1 MILELR
7 GVNRIYESD
16 GIRKQALKDVAIKIS
31 SGDQIMITGASG
43 SGKSTLLN
51 IIGLLDK
58 GYEGHYLI
66 DDIERKTLTENEQ
79 AKLRNSLFGYVF
91 QDFVLVENETV
102 FENVRIP
109 LIYSEIEKRKHKSMI
124 EIALKGVGLAEMSRK
139 RVKFLSG
146 GERQRVAI
154 ARALVNQP
162 KIVIA
167 DEPTGSLDYI
177 TREQV
182 LDIIYNYLD
191 EDKILLFVTH
201 DLENNRRGN
210 QKIIDI
216 RNGELDEGYTL
227 KAK

>member
-1 MILELR
+1 MNLELR
-7 GVNRIYESD
+7 NVNRIYETD
-16 GIRKQALKDVAIKIS
+16 GLRKQALKDITIKIS
-31 SGDQIMITGASG
+31 SGDQIMILGASG

-58 GYEGHYLI
+58 GYEGQYLI
-66 DDIERKTLTENEQ
+66 DGIERKTLTEKEQ
-79 AKLRNSLFGYVF
+79 ATLRSRLFGYVF
-91 QDFVLVENETV
+91 QDFVLVENETI

-109 LIYSEIEKRKHKSMI
+109 LIYSTIEKSKHKAMI
-124 EIALKGVGLAEMSRK
+124 ETALEGVGLAGMSRK
-139 RVKFLSG
+139 RVKYLSG

-167 DEPTGSLDYI
+167 DEPTGSLDQI

-201 DLENNRRGN
+201 DLENNRRGE

-216 RNGELDEGYTL
+216 RNGELIFD
-227 KAK
+227 

>member
-7 GVNRIYESD
+7 NVNRIYETD
-16 GIRKQALKDVAIKIS
+16 GLRKQALKDITINIS
-31 SGDQIMITGASG
+31 SGDQIMILGASG

-58 GYEGHYLI
+58 GYEGQYLI
-66 DDIERKTLTENEQ
+66 DGIERKTLTEKEQ
-79 AKLRNSLFGYVF
+79 ATLRSRLFGYVF
-91 QDFVLVENETV
+91 QDFVLVENETI

-109 LIYSEIEKRKHKSMI
+109 LIYSTIEKSKHKAMI
-124 EIALKGVGLAEMSRK
+124 ETALEGVGLAGMSRK
-139 RVKFLSG
+139 RVKYLSG

-167 DEPTGSLDYI
+167 DEPTGSLDKI

-201 DLENNRRGN
+201 DLENNRRGE

-216 RNGELDEGYTL
+216 RNGELIFD
-227 KAK
+227 

>member
-7 GVNRIYESD
+7 NVNRIYETD
-16 GIRKQALKDVAIKIS
+16 GLRKQALKDITIKIS
-31 SGDQIMITGASG
+31 SGDQIMILGASG

-58 GYEGHYLI
+58 GYEGQYLI
-66 DDIERKTLTENEQ
+66 DGIERKTLTEKEQ
-79 AKLRNSLFGYVF
+79 ATLRSRLFGYVF
-91 QDFVLVENETV
+91 QDFVLVENETI

-109 LIYSEIEKRKHKSMI
+109 LIYSTIEKSKHKAMI
-124 EIALKGVGLAEMSRK
+124 ETALEGVGLAGMSRK
-139 RVKFLSG
+139 RVKYLSG

-167 DEPTGSLDYI
+167 DEPTGSLDKI

-201 DLENNRRGN
+201 DLENNRRGE

-216 RNGELDEGYTL
+216 RNGELIFD
-227 KAK
+227 

>member
-7 GVNRIYESD
+7 NVNRIYETD
-16 GIRKQALKDVAIKIS
+16 GLRKQALKDITIKIS
-31 SGDQIMITGASG
+31 SGDQIMILGASG

-58 GYEGHYLI
+58 GYEGQYLI
-66 DDIERKTLTENEQ
+66 DGIERKTLTEKEQ
-79 AKLRNSLFGYVF
+79 ATLRSRLFGYVF
-91 QDFVLVENETV
+91 QDFVLVENETI

-109 LIYSEIEKRKHKSMI
+109 LIYSTIEKSKHKAMI
-124 EIALKGVGLAEMSRK
+124 ETALEGVGLAGMSRK
-139 RVKFLSG
+139 RVKYLSG

-167 DEPTGSLDYI
+167 DEPTGSLDQI
-177 TREQV
+177 TRERV

-201 DLENNRRGN
+201 DLENNRRGE

-216 RNGELDEGYTL
+216 RNGELIFD
-227 KAK
+227 

>member
-1 MILELR
+1 MNLELR
-7 GVNRIYESD
+7 NVNRIYETD
-16 GIRKQALKDVAIKIS
+16 GLRKQALKDITIKIS
-31 SGDQIMITGASG
+31 SGDQIMILGASG

-58 GYEGHYLI
+58 GYEGQYLI
-66 DDIERKTLTENEQ
+66 DGIERKTLTEKEQ
-79 AKLRNSLFGYVF
+79 ATLRSRLFGYVF
-91 QDFVLVENETV
+91 QDFVLVENETI

-109 LIYSEIEKRKHKSMI
+109 LIYSTIEKSKHKAMI
-124 EIALKGVGLAEMSRK
+124 ETALEGVGLAGMSRK
-139 RVKFLSG
+139 RVKYLSG

-167 DEPTGSLDYI
+167 DEPTGSLDKI

-201 DLENNRRGN
+201 DLENNRRGE

-216 RNGELDEGYTL
+216 RNGELIFD
-227 KAK
+227 

>member
-1 MILELR
+1 MNLELR
-7 GVNRIYESD
+7 NVNRVYETD
-16 GIRKQALKDVAIKIS
+16 GLRKQALKDITIKIS
-31 SGDQIMITGASG
+31 SGDQIMILGASG

-58 GYEGHYLI
+58 GYEGQYLI
-66 DDIERKTLTENEQ
+66 DGIERKTLTEKEQ
-79 AKLRNSLFGYVF
+79 ATLRSRLFGYVF
-91 QDFVLVENETV
+91 QDFVLVENETI

-109 LIYSEIEKRKHKSMI
+109 LIYSTIEKSKHKAMI
-124 EIALKGVGLAEMSRK
+124 ETALEGVGLAGMSRK
-139 RVKFLSG
+139 RVKYLSG

-167 DEPTGSLDYI
+167 DEPTGSLDQI

-201 DLENNRRGN
+201 DLENNRRGE

-216 RNGELDEGYTL
+216 RNGELIFE
-227 KAK
+227 

>member
-7 GVNRIYESD
+7 NVNRIYETD
-16 GIRKQALKDVAIKIS
+16 GLRKQALKDITIKIS
-31 SGDQIMITGASG
+31 SGDQIMILGASG

-58 GYEGHYLI
+58 GYEGQYLI
-66 DDIERKTLTENEQ
+66 DGVERKTLTEKEQ
-79 AKLRNSLFGYVF
+79 ATLRSRLFGYVF
-91 QDFVLVENETV
+91 QDFVLVENETI

-109 LIYSEIEKRKHKSMI
+109 LIYSTIEKSKHKAMI
-124 EIALKGVGLAEMSRK
+124 ETALEGVGLAGMSRK
-139 RVKFLSG
+139 RVKYLSG

-167 DEPTGSLDYI
+167 DEPTGSLDQI

-201 DLENNRRGN
+201 DLENNRRGE

-216 RNGELDEGYTL
+216 RNGELFFD
-227 KAK
+227 

>member
-7 GVNRIYESD
+7 NVNRIYETD
-16 GIRKQALKDVAIKIS
+16 GLRKQALKDITIKIS
-31 SGDQIMITGASG
+31 SGDQIMILGASG

-58 GYEGHYLI
+58 GYEGQYLI
-66 DDIERKTLTENEQ
+66 DGIERKTLTEKEQ
-79 AKLRNSLFGYVF
+79 ATLRSRLFGYVF
-91 QDFVLVENETV
+91 QDFVLVENETI

-109 LIYSEIEKRKHKSMI
+109 LIYSTIEKSKHKAMI
-124 EIALKGVGLAEMSRK
+124 ETALEGVGLAGMSRK
-139 RVKFLSG
+139 RVKYLSG

-167 DEPTGSLDYI
+167 DEPTGSLDQI

-201 DLENNRRGN
+201 DLENNRRGE

-216 RNGELDEGYTL
+216 KNGELFFD
-227 KAK
+227 

>member
-7 GVNRIYESD
+7 NVNRIYETD
-16 GIRKQALKDVAIKIS
+16 GLWKQALKDITINIS
-31 SGDQIMITGASG
+31 SGGQIIILGASG

-58 GYEGHYLI
+58 GYEGQYLI
-66 DDIERKTLTENEQ
+66 DGIERKTLTEKEQ
-79 AKLRNSLFGYVF
+79 ATLRNSLFGYVF
-91 QDFVLVENETV
+91 QDFVLVENETI

-109 LIYSEIEKRKHKSMI
+109 LIYSTIEKSKHKAMI
-124 EIALKGVGLAEMSRK
+124 ETALEGVGFAGMSRK
-139 RVKFLSG
+139 RVKYLSG

-167 DEPTGSLDYI
+167 DEPTGSLDKI

-201 DLENNRRGN
+201 DLENNRRGE
-210 QKIIDI
+210 QKIINI
-216 RNGELDEGYTL
+216 RNGELIFD
-227 KAK
+227 

>member
-1 MILELR
+1 MNLELR
-7 GVNRIYESD
+7 NINRIYETD
-16 GIRKQALKDVAIKIS
+16 GLRKQALKDITIKIS
-31 SGDQIMITGASG
+31 SGDQIMILGASG

-58 GYEGHYLI
+58 GYEGQYLI
-66 DDIERKTLTENEQ
+66 DGIERKTLTEKEQ
-79 AKLRNSLFGYVF
+79 ATLRSRLFGYVF
-91 QDFVLVENETV
+91 QDFVLVENETI

-109 LIYSEIEKRKHKSMI
+109 LIYSTIEKSKHKAMI
-124 EIALKGVGLAEMSRK
+124 ETALEGVGLAGMSRK
-139 RVKFLSG
+139 RVKYLSG

-167 DEPTGSLDYI
+167 DEPTGSLDQI

-201 DLENNRRGN
+201 DLENNRRGE

-216 RNGELDEGYTL
+216 RNGELIFD
-227 KAK
+227 

>member
-1 MILELR
+1 MNLELR
-7 GVNRIYESD
+7 NVNRIYETD
-16 GIRKQALKDVAIKIS
+16 GLRKQALKGITIKIS
-31 SGDQIMITGASG
+31 SGDQIMILGASG

-58 GYEGHYLI
+58 GYEGQYLI
-66 DDIERKTLTENEQ
+66 DGIERKTLTEKEQ
-79 AKLRNSLFGYVF
+79 ATLRSRLFGYVF
-91 QDFVLVENETV
+91 QDFVLVENETI

-109 LIYSEIEKRKHKSMI
+109 LIYSTIEKSKHKAMI
-124 EIALKGVGLAEMSRK
+124 ETALEGVGLAGMSRK
-139 RVKFLSG
+139 RVKYLSG

-167 DEPTGSLDYI
+167 DEPTGSLDQI

-201 DLENNRRGN
+201 DLENNRRGE

-216 RNGELDEGYTL
+216 RNGELIFE
-227 KAK
+227 

>member
-7 GVNRIYESD
+7 NVNRIYETD
-16 GIRKQALKDVAIKIS
+16 GLRKQALKDITIKIS
-31 SGDQIMITGASG
+31 SGDQIMILGASG

-58 GYEGHYLI
+58 GYEGQYLI
-66 DDIERKTLTENEQ
+66 DGIERKTLTEKEQ
-79 AKLRNSLFGYVF
+79 ATLRSRLFGYVF
-91 QDFVLVENETV
+91 QDFVLVENETI

-109 LIYSEIEKRKHKSMI
+109 LIYSTIEKSKHKAMI
-124 EIALKGVGLAEMSRK
+124 ETALEGVGLAGMSRK
-139 RVKFLSG
+139 RVKYLSG

-167 DEPTGSLDYI
+167 DEPTGSLDQI

-201 DLENNRRGN
+201 DLENNRRGE

-216 RNGELDEGYTL
+216 RNGELIFD
-227 KAK
+227 

>member
-1 MILELR
+1 MNLELR
-7 GVNRIYESD
+7 NVNRIYETD
-16 GIRKQALKDVAIKIS
+16 GLRKQALKDITIKIS
-31 SGDQIMITGASG
+31 SGDQIMILGASG

-58 GYEGHYLI
+58 GYEGQYLI
-66 DDIERKTLTENEQ
+66 DGIERKTLTEKEQ
-79 AKLRNSLFGYVF
+79 ATLRSCLFGYVF
-91 QDFVLVENETV
+91 QDFVLVENETI

-109 LIYSEIEKRKHKSMI
+109 LIYSTIEKSKHKAMI
-124 EIALKGVGLAEMSRK
+124 ETALEGVGLAGMSRK
-139 RVKFLSG
+139 RVKYLSG

-167 DEPTGSLDYI
+167 DEPTGSLDQI

-201 DLENNRRGN
+201 DLENNRRGE

-216 RNGELDEGYTL
+216 RNGELIFD
-227 KAK
+227 

>member
-1 MILELR
+1 MNLELR
-7 GVNRIYESD
+7 NVNRIYETD
-16 GIRKQALKDVAIKIS
+16 GLRKQALKDITIKIS
-31 SGDQIMITGASG
+31 PGDQIMILGASG

-58 GYEGHYLI
+58 GYEGQYLI
-66 DDIERKTLTENEQ
+66 DGIERKTLTEKEQ
-79 AKLRNSLFGYVF
+79 ATLRSRLFGYVF
-91 QDFVLVENETV
+91 QDFVLVENETI

-109 LIYSEIEKRKHKSMI
+109 LIYSTIEKSKHKAMI
-124 EIALKGVGLAEMSRK
+124 ETALEGVGLAGMSRK
-139 RVKFLSG
+139 RVKYLSG

-167 DEPTGSLDYI
+167 DEPTGSLDQI

-201 DLENNRRGN
+201 DLENNRRGE

-216 RNGELDEGYTL
+216 RNGELIFD
-227 KAK
+227 

>member
-1 MILELR
+1 MLELR
-7 GVNRIYESD
+7 NVNRIYETD
-16 GIRKQALKDVAIKIS
+16 GLRKQALKDITIKIS
-31 SGDQIMITGASG
+31 SGDQIMILGASG

-58 GYEGHYLI
+58 GYEGQYLI
-66 DDIERKTLTENEQ
+66 DGIERKTLTEKEQ
-79 AKLRNSLFGYVF
+79 ATLRSRLFGYVF
-91 QDFVLVENETV
+91 QDFVLVENETI

-109 LIYSEIEKRKHKSMI
+109 LIYSTIEKSKHKAMI
-124 EIALKGVGLAEMSRK
+124 ETALEGVGLAGMSRK
-139 RVKFLSG
+139 RVKYLSG

-167 DEPTGSLDYI
+167 DEPTGSLDQI

-201 DLENNRRGN
+201 DLENNRRGE

-216 RNGELDEGYTL
+216 KNGELFFD
-227 KAK
+227 

>member
-1 MILELR
+1 MNLELR
-7 GVNRIYESD
+7 NVNRIYETD
-16 GIRKQALKDVAIKIS
+16 GLRKQALKDITIKIS
-31 SGDQIMITGASG
+31 SGDQIMILGASG

-58 GYEGHYLI
+58 GYEGQYLI
-66 DDIERKTLTENEQ
+66 DGIERKTLTEKEQ
-79 AKLRNSLFGYVF
+79 ATLRSRLFGYVF
-91 QDFVLVENETV
+91 QDFVLVENETI

-109 LIYSEIEKRKHKSMI
+109 LIYSTIEKSKHKAMI
-124 EIALKGVGLAEMSRK
+124 ETALEGVGLAGMSRK
-139 RVKFLSG
+139 RVKYLSG

-167 DEPTGSLDYI
+167 DEPTGSLDQI

-201 DLENNRRGN
+201 DLENNRRGE

-216 RNGELDEGYTL
+216 RNGELIFE
-227 KAK
+227 

>member
-1 MILELR
+1 MNLELR
-7 GVNRIYESD
+7 NVNRIYETD
-16 GIRKQALKDVAIKIS
+16 GLRKQALKDITIKIS
-31 SGDQIMITGASG
+31 SGDQIMILGASG

-58 GYEGHYLI
+58 GYEGQYLI
-66 DDIERKTLTENEQ
+66 DGIERKTLTEKEQ
-79 AKLRNSLFGYVF
+79 ATLRSLLFGYVF
-91 QDFVLVENETV
+91 QDFVLVENETI

-109 LIYSEIEKRKHKSMI
+109 LIYSTIEKSKHKAMI
-124 EIALKGVGLAEMSRK
+124 ETALEGVGLAGMSRK
-139 RVKFLSG
+139 RVKYLSG

-167 DEPTGSLDYI
+167 DEPTGSLDQI

-201 DLENNRRGN
+201 DLENNRRGE

-216 RNGELDEGYTL
+216 RNGELIFD
-227 KAK
+227 

>member
-7 GVNRIYESD
+7 NVNRIYETD
-16 GIRKQALKDVAIKIS
+16 GLRKQALKGITIKIS
-31 SGDQIMITGASG
+31 SGDQIMILGASG

-58 GYEGHYLI
+58 GYEGQYLI
-66 DDIERKTLTENEQ
+66 DGIERKTLTEKEQ
-79 AKLRNSLFGYVF
+79 ATLRSRLFGYVF
-91 QDFVLVENETV
+91 QDFVLVENETI

-109 LIYSEIEKRKHKSMI
+109 LIYSTIEKSKHKAMI
-124 EIALKGVGLAEMSRK
+124 ETALEGVGLAGMSRK
-139 RVKFLSG
+139 RVKYLSG

-167 DEPTGSLDYI
+167 DEPTGSLDQI

-201 DLENNRRGN
+201 DLENNRRGE

-216 RNGELDEGYTL
+216 RNGELIFD
-227 KAK
+227 

>member
-7 GVNRIYESD
+7 NVNRIYETD
-16 GIRKQALKDVAIKIS
+16 GLRKQALKDITIKIS
-31 SGDQIMITGASG
+31 SGDQIMILGASG

-58 GYEGHYLI
+58 GYEGQYLI
-66 DDIERKTLTENEQ
+66 DGVERKTLTEKEQ
-79 AKLRNSLFGYVF
+79 ATLRSRLFGYVF
-91 QDFVLVENETV
+91 QDFVLVENETI

-109 LIYSEIEKRKHKSMI
+109 LIYSTIEKSKHKAMI
-124 EIALKGVGLAEMSRK
+124 ETALEGVGLAGMSRK
-139 RVKFLSG
+139 RVKYLSG

-167 DEPTGSLDYI
+167 DEPTGSLDQI

-182 LDIIYNYLD
+182 LDIIYNYLG
-191 EDKILLFVTH
+191 EDRILLFVTH
-201 DLENNRRGN
+201 DLENNRRGE
-210 QKIIDI
+210 QKIINI
-216 RNGELDEGYTL
+216 GNGELFFD
-227 KAK
+227 